1 MKIDDKTLIVIF
13 DSGWN
18 IYFACRIIQCYNK
31 QMFYQYLYQLN
42 TSEARERY
50 NRIIIY
56 DTDAMNRRC
65 ENYENMLMDLKD
77 VCNKWNYKLVILEDP
92 RDIEKYLEK

>member
-1 MKIDDKTLIVIF
+1 MKIDDKTLVIMF
-13 DSGWN
+13 DDGWG
-18 IYFACRIIQCYNK
+18 IYFECYIIQCYNE
-31 QMFYQYLYQLN
+31 QMFYQYLHQLN
-42 TSEARERY
+42 TPNVRERY

-56 DTDAMNRRC
+56 DIGMMEARC

-77 VCNKWNYKLVILEDP
+77 VCNKWNYKLVILKDP